1 LNKNHQGQNGRIEDK
16 NKMNKRKYYFTLTLV
31 VSILVGI
38 ILSFSLL
45 PTPINLDWFFL
56 VMALSF
62 SLVWAIYSLILLG
75 YVFLVEGR
83 RNRNESKT
91 IKEVD
96 SSFLHSM
103 QEWEALWK
111 ITVGRHKDPG
121 MGNPDWN

>member
-1 LNKNHQGQNGRIEDK
+1 MKALMR
-16 NKMNKRKYYFTLTLV
+16 YFLVTLLI
-31 VSILVGI
+31 SILVGI
-38 ILSFSLL
+38 LL
-45 PTPINLDWFFL
+45 PLGLGVKDPVYI
-56 VMALSF
+56 AISF
-62 SLVWAIYSLILLG
+62 TLVWAIYSLILLG
-75 YVFLVEGR
+75 YVFLIEGR
-83 RNRNESKT
+83 HRGNKSKT

>member
-1 LNKNHQGQNGRIEDK
+1 
-16 NKMNKRKYYFTLTLV
+16 MNKRKYYFTLTLV

-38 ILSFSLL
+38 ILPFSLL

-103 QEWEALWK
+103 QEWEALWE

-121 MGNPDWN
+121 MGNSNWN